1 MYSISRKKVIKKK
14 WKYQDFD
21 QIKNLDG
28 FLMPSRGNKFRI
40 HEMVVKDILVVDVML
55 AKGLVRDYVDYL
67 VNKKELNLKEFNIYD
82 IIIEILKEKGF
93 LDKVFEYEK
102 TKGTKYVNN
111 IIVKTL
117 GISSNSDLVVDYIK
131 KNIEVFRH
139 PSYNQDRTGS
149 LWLPEKGN
157 TLNAV

>member
-55 AKGLVRDYVDYL
+55 AKGLVRDYVDKKYRKLIAELTELLISDDDTGEPFRIALNRIEKFRQEVKNKYRIYL
-67 VNKKELNLKEFNIYD
+67 EKKELEIMAKQLSTLQKQAKLEFAELQNSLMITN
-82 IIIEILKEKGF
+82 EIGKG
-93 LDKVFEYEK
+93 
-102 TKGTKYVNN
+102 
-111 IIVKTL
+111 
-117 GISSNSDLVVDYIK
+117 
-131 KNIEVFRH
+131 R
-139 PSYNQDRTGS
+139 
-149 LWLPEKGN
+149 
-157 TLNAV
+157 

>member
-55 AKGLVRDYVDYL
+55 AKGLVRDYVDKKYKKLIAELTELLISDDDTGEPFRIALNRIEKFRLEVKNKYRIYL
-67 VNKKELNLKEFNIYD
+67 EKKELEIMAKQLSTLQKQAKLEFAELQNSLMITN
-82 IIIEILKEKGF
+82 EIGKG
-93 LDKVFEYEK
+93 
-102 TKGTKYVNN
+102 
-111 IIVKTL
+111 
-117 GISSNSDLVVDYIK
+117 
-131 KNIEVFRH
+131 R
-139 PSYNQDRTGS
+139 
-149 LWLPEKGN
+149 
-157 TLNAV
+157 